1 MRKRSKGRSLAE
13 SGPFRWVNHLATPTA
28 AARRSSNRLVLKGKA
43 VRLRRWCSGAS
54 PLSFGTPSPTAWID
68 PGSAAAAWR
77 ATLPYRS
84 AVEKGFDFQDVE
96 DLVSGI
102 APTRHSITDQ
112 PVDRP
117 IAFIEDCLEL
127 LTAQPVAAELRAGSF
142 HSGSVYDLGIVVH
155 DATFDGH

>member
-1 MRKRSKGRSLAE
+1 MGGPLCFAVLS
-13 SGPFRWVNHLATPTA
+13 SGPRIN
-28 AARRSSNRLVLKGKA
+28 
-43 VRLRRWCSGAS
+43 
-54 PLSFGTPSPTAWID
+54 

-77 ATLPYRS
+77 AALPYRS
-84 AVEKGFDFQDVE
+84 AVEKGLDFRDVE

-112 PVDRP
+112 PIDRP

-127 LTAQPVAAELRAGSF
+127 LAAQPVAAELRAGSF
-142 HSGSVYDLGIVVH
+142 HSGSIYGLGIVVH